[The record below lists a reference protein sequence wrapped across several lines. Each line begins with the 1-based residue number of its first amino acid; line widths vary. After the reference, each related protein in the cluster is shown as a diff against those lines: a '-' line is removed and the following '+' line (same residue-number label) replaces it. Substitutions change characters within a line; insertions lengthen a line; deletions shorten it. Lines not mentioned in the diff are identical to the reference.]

1 LSSFLPKQKAPAKYQ
16 DLVIRTRTLK
26 ETGLGAIQE
35 VVFIGIPDHN
45 WPAWGKTCDFI
56 KDDFLKKN
64 AAAPVPCQGD
74 V

>member
-1 LSSFLPKQKAPAKYQ
+1 MALFEDK

-26 ETGLGAIQE
+26 ETELGAIQE
-35 VVFIGIPDHN
+35 VVFIGIPDHY
-45 WPAWGKTCDFI
+45 WPVGGKICDFI

-64 AAAPVPCQGD
+64 AAAPVPRQGD